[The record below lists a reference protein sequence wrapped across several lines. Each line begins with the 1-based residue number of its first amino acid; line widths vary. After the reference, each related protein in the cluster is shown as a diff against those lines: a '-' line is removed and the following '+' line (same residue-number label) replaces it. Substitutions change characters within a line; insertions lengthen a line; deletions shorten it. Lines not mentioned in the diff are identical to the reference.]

1 MPYRICEVG
10 IGREAVALLSEDTRR
25 PFAENKIRILREQR
39 NWTLKK
45 LAETAGVPLNT
56 AWRLEKGRG
65 PVLRNAVKVANAFGL
80 TVYEVW
86 NIPGPHIIPWVAPA
100 TERRN
105 KLRTLRLERGWTLD
119 ELAQRSHVS
128 KSTIAQI
135 ERDRGPTLNN
145 AVRIAAAFGLSV
157 YDIWVIPTQD
167 MPGVSARSKATGTTP
182 TEASSDS
189 EGRTQC

>member
-10 IGREAVALLSEDTRR
+10 LGREAVALLSEDTRH
-25 PFAENKIRILREQR
+25 PFTGNKIRILREQR
-39 NWTLKK
+39 NWTLKR

-65 PVLRNAVKVANAFGL
+65 PVLANAVKVANAFGL
-80 TVYEVW
+80 TVYAVW
-86 NIPGPHIIPWVAPA
+86 NIPGPQIIPWVAPA
-100 TERRN
+100 TEKRN
-105 KLRTLRLERGWTLD
+105 RLRTLRLERGWTLD

-145 AVRIAAAFGLSV
+145 AVRIAAAFGVSV
-157 YDIWVIPTQD
+157 YDIWAIPTQD
-167 MPGVSARSKATGTTP
+167 MLSSSAKYKGTGTRS
-182 TEASSDS
+182 TEGSNDS
-189 EGRTQC
+189 EGRT